1 MTKMT
6 NQNSNGDLIGRI
18 SGGAS
23 NIRIKNLV
31 KTFSKFVAV
40 KDLSLDIKKGEF
52 ITLLGPSGSGK
63 TTTLMMIAG
72 FLYPNS
78 GEIFVGNDS
87 IVSKPAHKRNIGIVF
102 QNYSLFPHMTISKNI
117 AFPLEMRKFSAEDI
131 EKRVNDALEL
141 VELHHLKNR
150 YPIQLSGGQQQRVAL
165 ARALVFRPPILLMD
179 EPLGALDKNLRESM
193 QLEIKEIQERLNITT
208 VYVTHDQTE
217 ALTMSDRIVVM
228 DKGQIEQIGTPEEL
242 YEQPSNRFVASFIGE
257 SNFLEGKICN
267 TNEQSF
273 EVKSEYGFNFHI
285 AKDKQKEIEDTVCVA
300 IRPENL
306 FFVTQ
311 DSPPEGCSSA
321 EGVIEEEIYLGEVRK
336 YKVKIAQN
344 QIFLVKVAKD
354 DDSKAY
360 KRKDKVRIGWKWSD
374 CRIVE

>member
-1 MTKMT
+1 MT

>member
-1 MTKMT
+1 MTK
-6 NQNSNGDLIGRI
+6 QNSNGDLIGRI
-18 SGGAS
+18 SGEAS

-131 EKRVNDALEL
+131 EKRVKDALEL

-267 TNEQSF
+267 SNGQSY
-273 EVKSEYGFNFHI
+273 EVKSEYGFNFHV

-311 DSPPEGCSSA
+311 DDPAEGCNSA
-321 EGVIEEEIYLGEVRK
+321 EGIIEEEIYLGEVRK
-336 YKVKIAQN
+336 YKVRIAQD

-354 DDSKAY
+354 DESAPY
-360 KRKDKVRIGWKWSD
+360 KRKNKVRIGWKCSD